1 MNAHLPNPAP
11 LDRPFRLLV
20 VLHNLELGGSQ
31 RNAIDLAG
39 GARDLGHEVMVA
51 GPPGVLV
58 EAVRASR
65 LPFVPLADEPNRA
78 LATAVPGYK
87 GLLELSRSFRP
98 DLIHTYELTPS
109 IHAYL
114 GPHLRDAVPMTMTIN
129 SMSVPEFMPA
139 SVPLQVCSPLIKAET
154 HQRAAGGHRAGAI
167 GVMEIP
173 TNCVDQYPGYPGADE
188 FRAELGVEPDELLVV
203 VVSRF
208 ARALKQEGLETAI
221 RAAGRLAPRHRM
233 RLVLVG
239 EGPATRDLQALAE
252 RVNAQVGREAVIM
265 AGPRVDPRPA
275 YASADV
281 ALGMGGSLLR
291 AMAFGKACLVQGEH
305 GFFRVLDAESAREF
319 RWRGFYGIGDG
330 GTGEELL
337 ADLLDRLLS
346 DAPLR
351 AELGLFAHDLVHRHY
366 SLEHAVGQQMAW
378 YGSVLATPHRAPD
391 RREVARTVAAVGSWL
406 GKRAILRPGGREGS
420 DYFNSSERIGP
431 GIKAAVPGWF
441 DPDLPPARSTAR
453 PAPTSH

>member
-1 MNAHLPNPAP
+1 MTANTPNPA
-11 LDRPFRLLV
+11 RPFRLLV

-31 RNAIDLAG
+31 RNAIDLAD

-58 EAVRASR
+58 EAVRASG

-109 IHAYL
+109 IHVYL

-139 SVPLQVCSPLIKAET
+139 SVPLQVCSPLIAAET
-154 HQRAAGGHRAGAI
+154 HERAGGQRSGPV
-167 GVMEIP
+167 GVLEIP
-173 TNCVDQYPGYPGADE
+173 TNCVDQYPGYPGAAE

-252 RVNAQVGREAVIM
+252 RVNAQADREIVIM

-305 GFFRVLDAESAREF
+305 GFFRILDAGSAREF

-337 ADLLDRLLS
+337 ADLLDRMLS
-346 DAPLR
+346 DADLR
-351 AELGLFAHDLVHRHY
+351 ADLGRFAHDLVHRHY
-366 SLEHAVGQQMAW
+366 SLEHAVGQQMEW
-378 YGSVLATPHRAPD
+378 YRSVLAGPRHTPE

-406 GKRAILRPGGREGS
+406 GKRAVLRPGGREGS
-420 DYFNSSERIGP
+420 DYFNSSGRIGP
-431 GIKAAVPGWF
+431 GIKAAVPAWF
-441 DPDLPPARSTAR
+441 DPDLPTQRQASEAETATHGRS
-453 PAPTSH
+453 